1 MAGGL
6 RGATDCGY
14 HTERML
20 DTATALAWLDSRPDI
35 TSLRAAVCDL
45 NGILRGKRVPV
56 AQARKVL
63 EGQMRM
69 PYSIAFLDIWGEDV
83 ADNPLVWKQGDV
95 DGRCTP
101 TGRGFLPMD
110 WLGTPSAL
118 MPLMLVEEDG
128 APYLGDPRQALA
140 AVVARFAE
148 RGLTPVVATELE
160 FYLVDTS
167 GDEPTPPK
175 SPVTHKLLDGDG
187 ALCIDDLDHFE
198 AFFTDVYAACDA
210 HGIPVDSAISENGG
224 GQFEIN
230 LLHVA
235 DPLKAADDALYFKR
249 FVKGI
254 ARRYGLAASFMA
266 KPFLDRAGNG
276 FHVHFSL
283 LDKTGANVFDDGT
296 PEGSELMRNAVAGL
310 LDMMR
315 ASALVFAPH
324 RNSFRRLQPN
334 AHAPTEVCWGYET
347 RHAAIRIPGG
357 PNPARRIEH
366 RVAGADANPY
376 LVLAAILGAA
386 LEGIEA
392 GLRPPMPMMPVM
404 DPSAGATLPQDWKRA
419 IEAFEGTERLGRI
432 FAPVLLSGFAGMKKQ
447 ELQVFSQQISP
458 FEHETYMETV

>member
-1 MAGGL
+1 M
-6 RGATDCGY
+6 
-14 HTERML
+14 E
-20 DTATALAWLDSRPDI
+20 TAAALAWLEGRPEI

-56 AQARKVL
+56 AQATKVL

-69 PYSIAFLDIWGEDV
+69 PYSIACLDIWGEDV
-83 ADNPLVWKQGDV
+83 ADNPIVWKHGDV
-95 DGRCTP
+95 DGRCAP

-118 MPLMLVEEDG
+118 MPLWLTEEDG

-140 AVVARFAE
+140 AVVARYRA

-198 AFFTDVYAACDA
+198 AFFTDVYAACDS

-230 LLHVA
+230 LLHVD

-276 FHVHFSL
+276 AHVHFSL
-283 LDKTGANVFDDGT
+283 LDADGRNVFDDGGPDGT
-296 PEGSELMRNAVAGL
+296 EVMRHAVGGL
-310 LDMMR
+310 LEAMR

-324 RNSFRRLQPN
+324 LNSYRRLQPN
-334 AHAPTEVCWGYET
+334 AHAPTEVCWGYES

-357 PNPARRIEH
+357 SPRARRIEH
-366 RVAGADANPY
+366 RVAGADTNPY

-386 LEGIEA
+386 LEGIEREA
-392 GLRPPMPMMPVM
+392 TAPAPMTAAAEEA
-404 DPSAGATLPQDWKRA
+404 AGATLPQDWKAA
-419 IEAFEGTERLGRI
+419 IAAFERSERMASI
-432 FAPVLLSGFAGMKKQ
+432 FAPVLRETFVGMKKQ
-447 ELQVFSQQISP
+447 ELQVFSQQISH
-458 FEHETYMETV
+458 FEHETYLETV

>member
-1 MAGGL
+1 
-6 RGATDCGY
+6 
-14 HTERML
+14 L
-20 DTATALAWLDSRPDI
+20 DTTEALGWLERRPDI

-69 PYSIAFLDIWGEDV
+69 PYSIACLDIWGEDV
-83 ADNPLVWKQGDV
+83 AGNPLVFQMGDV
-95 DGRCTP
+95 DGRCAP
-101 TGRGFLPMD
+101 TGRGFLPMN
-110 WLGTPSAL
+110 WLGSPTAL
-118 MPLMLVEEDG
+118 LPLWMLSEDG
-128 APYLGDPRQALA
+128 SPFLGDPRRALA
-140 AVVARFAE
+140 AICSRFAAL
-148 RGLTPVVATELE
+148 GLTPVVATELE
-160 FYLVDTS
+160 FYLVDTT
-167 GDEPTPPK
+167 GDVPSPPK

-254 ARRYGLAASFMA
+254 ARKYALAASFMA

-283 LDKTGANVFDDGT
+283 LDREGRNVFDDGGS
-296 PEGSELMRNAVAGL
+296 EGSEIMRHAVGGV
-310 LDMMR
+310 LDTMR
-315 ASALVFAPH
+315 GSSLVFAPH
-324 RNSFRRLQPN
+324 LNSYRRLQPN
-334 AHAPTEVCWGYET
+334 AHSPSDVCWGYET
-347 RHAAIRIPGG
+347 RSAAVRIPGG
-357 PNPARRIEH
+357 PGAARRIEH

-376 LVLAAILGAA
+376 LVLAAILGGA
-386 LEGIEA
+386 LEGMERRIV
-392 GLRPPMPMMPVM
+392 PP
-404 DPSAGATLPQDWKRA
+404 DPLVTTRDERSGATLPADWKLA
-419 IEAFEGTERLGRI
+419 IEAFERSESNGRI
-432 FAPVLLSGFAGMKKQ
+432 FAPILREQFAGMKRQ

-458 FEHETYMETV
+458 YEHDTYLETV

>member
-1 MAGGL
+1 MT
-6 RGATDCGY
+6 TD
-14 HTERML
+14 T
-20 DTATALAWLDSRPDI
+20 TALDWLESRPEI

-56 AQARKVL
+56 AQAGKVL

-69 PYSIAFLDIWGEDV
+69 PYSITCLDIWGEDV
-83 ADNPLVWKQGDV
+83 AGNPLVFQAGDV
-95 DGRCTP
+95 DGRCEP
-101 TGRGFLPMD
+101 TGRGFLPVN
-110 WLGTPSAL
+110 WLGSPTAL
-118 MPLMLVEEDG
+118 MPLWMLNEDG
-128 APYLGDPRQALA
+128 TPYLGDPRRALA
-140 AVVARFAE
+140 AVCERFRAL
-148 RGLTPVVATELE
+148 GLTPVMATELE

-167 GDEPTPPK
+167 GEVPTPPK
-175 SPVTHKLLDGDG
+175 SPVTHKFLDGDG
-187 ALCIDDLDHFE
+187 ALSIDDLDHFE

-230 LLHVA
+230 LLHVP
-235 DPLKAADDALYFKR
+235 DPLAAADHALFFKR

-254 ARRYGLAASFMA
+254 ARKYGLAASFMA

-283 LDKTGANVFDDGT
+283 LDGEGRNVFDDGT
-296 PEGSELMRNAVAGL
+296 PEGSDMMRHAVGGL
-310 LDMMR
+310 LDLMR

-334 AHAPTEVCWGYET
+334 AHAPTEVVWGYET

-357 PNPARRIEH
+357 PSGARRIEH

-376 LVLAAILGAA
+376 LVLAAVLGAA
-386 LEGIEA
+386 LQGIENRMEPA
-392 GLRPPMPMMPVM
+392 APMV
-404 DPSAGATLPQDWKRA
+404 SAPDGSGASLPLDWKDA
-419 IEAFEGTERLGRI
+419 IDAFEASEGLARVFDAILRDN
-432 FAPVLLSGFAGMKKQ
+432 FVGMKKQ

-458 FEHETYMETV
+458 FEHETYLETV

>member
-1 MAGGL
+1 V
-6 RGATDCGY
+6 
-14 HTERML
+14 E
-20 DTATALAWLDSRPDI
+20 TAAALAWLEARPQI

-56 AQARKVL
+56 AQAGKVL

-69 PYSIAFLDIWGEDV
+69 PYSIACLDIWGEDV
-83 ADNPLVWKQGDV
+83 ADNPLVWKEGDV
-95 DGRCTP
+95 DGRCAP

-118 MPLMLVEEDG
+118 MPLMLIDEAG

-140 AVVARFAE
+140 AVVERFAE
-148 RGLTPVVATELE
+148 KGLTPVVATELE

-235 DPLKAADDALYFKR
+235 DPMKAADDALYFKR

-254 ARRYGLAASFMA
+254 ARKYGLAASFMA

-283 LDKTGANVFDDGT
+283 LDREGRNVFDNGG
-296 PEGSELMRNAVAGL
+296 PEGSEAMHHAVGGL

-324 RNSFRRLQPN
+324 LNSYRRLQPN
-334 AHAPTEVCWGYET
+334 AHAPTDVTWGYET

-357 PNPARRIEH
+357 SNAARRIEH

-376 LVLAAILGAA
+376 LVLGAILGAA
-386 LEGIEA
+386 LEGMEA
-392 GLRPPMPMMPVM
+392 RLAPPEPMVAAKEEG
-404 DPSAGATLPQDWKRA
+404 AGATLPQDWKAA
-419 IEAFEGTERLGRI
+419 IAAFEKSQRMHKV
-432 FAPVLLSGFAGMKKQ
+432 FAPVLRDTFVGMKKQ
-447 ELQVFSQQISP
+447 ELQVFSRQISP
-458 FEHETYMETV
+458 FEHETYLETV